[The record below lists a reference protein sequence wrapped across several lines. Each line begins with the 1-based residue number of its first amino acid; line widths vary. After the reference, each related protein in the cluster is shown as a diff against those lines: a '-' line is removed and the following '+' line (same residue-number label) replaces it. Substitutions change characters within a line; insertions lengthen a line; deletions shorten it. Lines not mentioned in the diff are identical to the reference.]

1 MPNYIL
7 NRLGQSAVVLVLV
20 SLIGFMVL
28 NLAPGGPMSQFA
40 LNPGMS
46 QAELDRIAEQLGLKR
61 PLLVQYIDWFSHLFV
76 GDWGHSFRDGRP
88 VLSVIA
94 GHLPATLL
102 LMGTSTLLS
111 IVIGTWVGVLGA
123 VRRYSV
129 FDTLATVGAMVAL
142 SIPTFWFGLVAIF
155 FFSLHLGWLP
165 AGNMYTIG
173 DQSLG
178 DYAIHLVLPVLVLAL
193 VNVAIWSRYMRSA
206 TLDVIDQDFVRTAR
220 AKGVPYRLA
229 ATEPMVVPVGKT
241 VQLVITASDV
251 IHAVALPAFGLKT
264 DAVPGRINTTWFKAE
279 RTGVFYGQCSALCG
293 VDHAFMPLEIRVV
306 TQAQFEQWIASKGGS
321 MTPKV
326 AAPAAAPAAAAP
338 APAADAATPVA
349 APVGATADQPVPAAA
364 SAAPAAQ

>member
-173 DQSLG
+173 DQSLS

-220 AKGVPYRLA
+220 AKGVPYRRVLTHHVIRNALLPMITLA
-229 ATEPMVVPVGKT
+229 GLQIPTILGGALVTETVFTWPGMGRLFLDSLGYSDYPVIMGILMFSA
-241 VQLVITASDV
+241 VLVLLGNLLADLLIG
-251 IHAVALPAFGLKT
+251 VADP
-264 DAVPGRINTTWFKAE
+264 
-279 RTGVFYGQCSALCG
+279 
-293 VDHAFMPLEIRVV
+293 RVRL
-306 TQAQFEQWIASKGGS
+306 A
-321 MTPKV
+321 
-326 AAPAAAPAAAAP
+326 
-338 APAADAATPVA
+338 
-349 APVGATADQPVPAAA
+349 
-364 SAAPAAQ
+364 